1 MKKWNEREKF
11 DKAIII
17 IRIIIS
23 IIAIVIA
30 TIQLLGIC
38 DNAINLAV
46 PLLGVL
52 ILLQS
57 IQEWKTSKSIAILGL
72 CSAVFIFI
80 CSFVVFF
87 MS

>member
-30 TIQLLGIC
+30 TIQLLGIW